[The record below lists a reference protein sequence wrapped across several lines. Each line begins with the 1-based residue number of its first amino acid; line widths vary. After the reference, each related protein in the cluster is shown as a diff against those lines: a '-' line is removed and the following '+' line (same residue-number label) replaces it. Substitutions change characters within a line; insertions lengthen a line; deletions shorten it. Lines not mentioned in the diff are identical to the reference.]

1 MFSHISHPKTQTEVE
16 LDRMLRMGRAW
27 REIRRGSAAGAVRD
41 RVFGNDENALDPG
54 QVDTLDLLA
63 AKDCWRMGDL
73 ADALHIDPSTATRAV
88 QRLIASGLAEKV
100 TQEGDGRVVHVALT
114 DIGRQ
119 TAAYYTDRRVET
131 IRELLSNFTESE
143 QTSFLEF
150 LERYIHNMSEMTQIP
165 IVEIEQNQQKSTAA
179 QQ

>member
-1 MFSHISHPKTQTEVE
+1 MFSHISHPKTPVEVE

-27 REIRRGSAAGAVRD
+27 REIRRGSAAGAVRE
-41 RVFGNDENALDPG
+41 RVFGSDETALDPG

-114 DIGRQ
+114 EIGRQ
-119 TAAYYTDRRVET
+119 TAAYYTERRVET
-131 IRELLSNFTESE
+131 IRELLSNFTNSE
-143 QTSFLEF
+143 QIAFLEF

-165 IVEIEQNQQKSTAA
+165 IVEIEQEPTQATTVHK
-179 QQ
+179 

>member
-1 MFSHISHPKTQTEVE
+1 MFSHISHPNTPAEVE

-41 RVFGNDENALDPG
+41 RIFGNDNNALDPG

-88 QRLIASGLAEKV
+88 QRLIASGLAQKV

-114 DIGRQ
+114 EIGRQ
-119 TAAYYTDRRVET
+119 TAAYYTDRRVEA
-131 IRELLSNFTESE
+131 IRELLGNFSDSE
-143 QTSFLEF
+143 QISFLEF

-165 IVEIEQNQQKSTAA
+165 IVEIEQELPQTSAVQK
-179 QQ
+179 

>member
-1 MFSHISHPKTQTEVE
+1 MFSHISHPKNQAEVE

-63 AKDCWRMGDL
+63 TKDLWRMGDL
-73 ADALHIDPSTATRAV
+73 AEALHIDPSTATRAV
-88 QRLIASGLAEKV
+88 QRLITTGLAEKV
-100 TQEGDGRVVHVALT
+100 AQEGDGRVVHVALT
-114 DIGRQ
+114 EIGRK
-119 TAAYYTDRRVET
+119 TASYYTERRVET

-143 QTSFLEF
+143 QTAFLEF

-165 IVEIEQNQQKSTAA
+165 IVEIEQVTQQKTAI

>member
-1 MFSHISHPKTQTEVE
+1 MFSHISHPKTQVEVE

-73 ADALHIDPSTATRAV
+73 AEALHIDPSTATRAV

>member
-63 AKDCWRMGDL
+63 AQDCWRMGDL